1 MASKTPFELEAGE
14 QLVFKGNANKTG
26 FWGGPGGKLIL
37 TDRRLIFA
45 NRRGSTIRM
54 DLPLSELIYVGKA
67 RTWTIWLVIL
77 PIPNAIKVTT
87 RAGKSQKFTVVD
99 RAQWVALISK
109 RINA

>member
-1 MASKTPFELEAGE
+1 MASKRPFELEADE
-14 QLVFKGNANKTG
+14 QLVFQGKANKTG

-37 TDRRLIFA
+37 SDRRLVFA
-45 NRRGSTIRM
+45 NRKGSMIRM
-54 DLPLSELIYVGKA
+54 EFPLSELIYVGKA
-67 RTWTIWLVIL
+67 RTWTIWLIIL

-99 RAQWVALISK
+99 RAQWVELINK